1 MTLITKIE
9 YVALSG
15 IELGA
20 GKSFIYKKKYYE
32 WQTST
37 VSLVLCA
44 RQEINHL
51 LEWGIVNMSGFFDDN
66 V

>member
-1 MTLITKIE
+1 MQACQIKKCKSMTLITKIE

-44 RQEINHL
+44 R
-51 LEWGIVNMSGFFDDN
+51 
-66 V
+66 

>member
-44 RQEINHL
+44 RQENQAFARMGDSKY
-51 LEWGIVNMSGFFDDN
+51 EWFL
-66 V
+66 